1 MSGKGKALVQ
11 MKLSF
16 GKRVAGGSAL
26 GGQDQPKKQRLDG
39 EKEINPSKDDLTSKS
54 PSRDNQGLDK
64 GNEVKGSS
72 SKEDDANTI
81 NTNNPPKS
89 PGSPTSNPSS
99 TSNPSPSQLPLPKA
113 TTTLP
118 PARRIRLIN
127 KTGDI
132 FHSAPP
138 KTLLIHACN
147 TIGSWGAGIAKAFRK
162 QYPDAYAIYR
172 AHCMRSVPQHLVG
185 TALLIA
191 PRADAARQHYI
202 GCVFTSKGHGQ
213 RRDKPPE
220 ILRATGPAMRDLLR
234 QAVRDGG
241 VGEMRMCR
249 INSGLFAVPWHETK
263 LVIEELELGE
273 GEVPGERGPVR
284 IVVYSPA

>member
-1 MSGKGKALVQ
+1 
-11 MKLSF
+11 LSF
-16 GKRVAGGSAL
+16 GKRVGSAL
-26 GGQDQPKKQRLDG
+26 GGHDRLKKQRPD
-39 EKEINPSKDDLTSKS
+39 EKKEINPSKDDLKSKS
-54 PSRDNQGLDK
+54 PSGDDEKDQGLDK
-64 GNEVKGSS
+64 GNEVKASS
-72 SKEDDANTI
+72 STSKANDAITSNA
-81 NTNNPPKS
+81 NNPSKS
-89 PGSPTSNPSS
+89 PRSPTSKPATSS
-99 TSNPSPSQLPLPKA
+99 PSPSRLPLPKA
-113 TTTLP
+113 TTAT
-118 PARRIRLIN
+118 RRICLIN

-138 KTLLIHACN
+138 KTLFIHACN
-147 TIGSWGAGIAKAFRK
+147 TIGAWGAGIAKAFRK
-162 QYPDAYAIYR
+162 EYPDAYAIYR

-234 QAVRDGG
+234 QAARDGG

-263 LVIEELELGE
+263 WVIEELTFREE
-273 GEVPGERGPVR
+273 EVPGEGGPVR